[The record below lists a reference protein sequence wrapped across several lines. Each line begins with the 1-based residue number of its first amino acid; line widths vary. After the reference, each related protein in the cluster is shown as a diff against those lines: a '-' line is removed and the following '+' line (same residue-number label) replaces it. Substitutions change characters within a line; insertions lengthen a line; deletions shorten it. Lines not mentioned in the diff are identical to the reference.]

1 MFQILC
7 GILCSQYLHKYFCF
21 TSPTRILIAP
31 FLPLFFYI
39 IFFHIFLTYS
49 GSGCLPYSAEEFKKK
64 SSNVGVL
71 CLPLLQCWPVSE
83 GPSSTACPW
92 KSETRCRSWRNVK
105 VRHTTSRSTV
115 QKMSFYLCFCMRN
128 TNQVTPPTQTQAWL
142 FCRNIS
148 DSCQDTETYVC
159 GSCIWSSTRH
169 VMTEYVL

>member
-31 FLPLFFYI
+31 FLPLFFLHN
-39 IFFHIFLTYS
+39 IF
-49 GSGCLPYSAEEFKKK
+49 PYFSNLFWLRMFTLLCRRVLKK

-105 VRHTTSRSTV
+105 VRHTTSRRTV

-128 TNQVTPPTQTQAWL
+128 TNQVTPPTQTQAGL

-159 GSCIWSSTRH
+159 GSCI
-169 VMTEYVL
+169 